1 MRNKGVFALPV
12 LLEVTCDP
20 GGKNYREFEKKCWHL
35 VQLVVEYN
43 CPEGERTA
51 DSDSYSPE
59 GEKKYLTSYRKYA
72 TIVNVKRRY
81 PKESRLT
88 ARGQGK
94 KLVTRYLKD
103 AILESRKEMIQKVRQ
118 PSIAIPVT
126 TDSASCQAINNCGQL
141 SPSWLNRGRTL
152 KTEHLDTIV
161 WEPLAVRLWGCG
173 LQSLWVTLAWKGVR
187 EHWCYWRA
195 TAT

>member
-1 MRNKGVFALPV
+1 MLYYRQSKRGENGGQRQLLPK
-12 LLEVTCDP
+12 DW
-20 GGKNYREFEKKCWHL
+20 KK
-35 VQLVVEYN
+35 
-43 CPEGERTA
+43 
-51 DSDSYSPE
+51 D
-59 GEKKYLTSYRKYA
+59 LTNYRKYA

-81 PKESRLT
+81 QKESRLT

-94 KLVTRYLKD
+94 KLLTSYRKY
-103 AILESRKEMIQKVRQ
+103 AILESRKEMIPKVRC
-118 PSIAIPVT
+118 PCIAIPVV
-126 TDSASCQAINNCGQL
+126 TDSASCQAIHHCGQL
-141 SPSWLNRGRTL
+141 SPSWLNRGCTL